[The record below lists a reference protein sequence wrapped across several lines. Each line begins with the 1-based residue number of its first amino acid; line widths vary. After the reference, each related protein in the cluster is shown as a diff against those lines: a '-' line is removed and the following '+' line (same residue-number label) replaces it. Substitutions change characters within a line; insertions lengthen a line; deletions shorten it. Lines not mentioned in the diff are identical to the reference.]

1 LCQNVKLIEVNLRI
15 ILGRMHRILLSGPNK
30 FISLFPLMG
39 NHASKLGIGDFP
51 TPGKILIRFELSI
64 FENV

>member
-1 LCQNVKLIEVNLRI
+1 
-15 ILGRMHRILLSGPNK
+15 MHRILLSGPNK